1 MNMEIFEFG
10 KKKLQIKKYLDIC
23 VDVAFPGRSG
33 EYTVLVN
40 STTSY
45 SSELVR
51 SIIQAPLGC
60 YGIIEAPHCMPSAS

>member
-1 MNMEIFEFG
+1 MEIFESG
-10 KKKLQIKKYLDIC
+10 KKKLRIKKYLDMC
-23 VDVAFPGRSG
+23 GRCLARKVRAG

-60 YGIIEAPHCMPSAS
+60 YWIIEAPHCIPSAS